1 MGWSVSGIRS
11 RVAEKTE
18 EIPNT
23 SRHSSAMTVATG
35 RFSTNFV
42 IPICQSPLPRLG
54 ALAARASCTLAA
66 RAALTLAACAS
77 CRPRFRSGCL
87 ACGLTGRIACAA
99 CPLQLHLRPLI
110 QIGTPGAD
118 RST

>member
-1 MGWSVSGIRS
+1 MISMGWSVSGIRS

-42 IPICQSPLPRLG
+42 IPICQSPLPRPG
-54 ALAARASCTLAA
+54 A
-66 RAALTLAACAS
+66 LAACAS
-77 CRPRFRSGCL
+77 CRARFLAGCL
-87 ACGLTGRIACAA
+87 A
-99 CPLQLHLRPLI
+99 
-110 QIGTPGAD
+110 
-118 RST
+118 